1 MIYLSHNNSIR
12 NLLNIKDKNIHFD
25 EIFVSDKSVKDIIS
39 KVFNARL
46 TYSPSTCPCCG
57 GEGSHVIKYGF
68 KTSLINIPKVSNFNT
83 YLSLKKQRFL
93 CKQCNQTF
101 VAHSNL
107 IDKYCNISKATK
119 LAISLEAKE
128 KISEKDIARRFN
140 VSNVTV
146 SRVINSHFTDYT
158 PNREFLPK
166 VLCFDE
172 FKSTKG
178 CSGAMSFI
186 MCDGVT
192 HSIIDIVED
201 RQLNNL
207 IDYFSKYTLEARNNV
222 ENIVIDMYSPYV
234 SLISRIFPKAKVSID
249 RFHLVQLV
257 NRAFNKTRIAIM
269 KKYVKKD
276 TPLYN
281 KLKKYW
287 KLFLKPYTDLSYERK
302 QYCRNFKRYISQ
314 KEIVDSLLHKDKKL
328 SEAYD
333 VYQDFLYAIKKRS
346 FIQFQLALEKHK
358 NIENQYLKTSI
369 KTFNIYLNF
378 IENSL
383 KYNYSNGPL
392 EGINNKIKVIKRIA
406 FGYRSFLNLR
416 RRVFISCNLINIKGI
431 LSA

>member
-1 MIYLSHNNSIR
+1 MSHSDYIKF
-12 NLLNIKDKNIHFD
+12 LLDVKDKNIIFD
-25 EIFVSDKSVKDIIS
+25 DAFVSNESIKGITS
-39 KVFNARL
+39 KVFHAKL
-46 TYSPSTCPCCG
+46 TYSPDSCPCCG
-57 GEGSHVIKYGF
+57 RLGNTIIKYGF
-68 KTSLINIPKVSNFNT
+68 KTSLIKIIQVSNFNT

-101 VAHSNL
+101 IAHTN
-107 IDKYCNISKATK
+107 IVDKHCNISKATK

-140 VSNVTV
+140 VSHVTV
-146 SRVINSHFTDYT
+146 NRVINSHFTDYI
-158 PNREFLPK
+158 PNKEFLPK

-172 FKSTKG
+172 FKSTKD

-192 HSIIDIVED
+192 HNIVDIVED
-201 RQLNNL
+201 RQLNSL
-207 IDYFSKYTLEARNNV
+207 IDYFSKYSLSARNNV
-222 ENIVIDMYSPYV
+222 EHIVIDMYSPYV
-234 SLISRIFPKAKVSID
+234 SLIDKIFPKAKISID

-269 KKYVKKD
+269 KNYSKKN

-287 KLFLKPYTDLSYERK
+287 KLFLKPYTELSYERK
-302 QYCRNFKRYISQ
+302 MYCRNFKRYISQ
-314 KEIVDSLLHKDKKL
+314 KEIIDYLLEQDQEL
-328 SEAYD
+328 SIAYE
-333 VYQDFLYAIKKRS
+333 VYQDFHYAIKKRS
-346 FIQFQLALEKHK
+346 FEQFKQALEKHK
-358 NIENQYLKTSI
+358 TIKNQYLKTSVN
-369 KTFNIYLNF
+369 TFKKYLKH

-383 KYNYSNGPL
+383 KYDYSNGPL

-416 RRVFISCNLINIKGI
+416 RRVFISCNLINIKGT

>member
-1 MIYLSHNNSIR
+1 MFYLSHDDSIKI
-12 NLLNIKDKNIHFD
+12 LLNIKDKNIHFD
-25 EIFVSDKSVKDIIS
+25 DFFVSDKTVKNITA

-46 TYSPSTCPCCG
+46 TYSPLDCPCCG
-57 GEGSHVIKYGF
+57 GVGSHIIKHGF
-68 KTSLINIPKVSNFNT
+68 KTTLVNIPKVSNFNT

-101 VAHSNL
+101 IAQSCIV
-107 IDKYCNISKATK
+107 DKFCNISKATK

-128 KISEKDIARRFN
+128 KISEKDIARHFN
-140 VSNVTV
+140 VSHVTV
-146 SRVINSHFTDYT
+146 NRVINSHFADYT
-158 PNREFLPK
+158 PNKDFLPK

-207 IDYFSKYTLEARNNV
+207 INYFSKYTLEARNNV
-222 ENIVIDMYSPYV
+222 EHIVIDMYSPYV
-234 SLISRIFPKAKVSID
+234 SLINRIFSNAKVSID

-257 NRAFNKTRIAIM
+257 NRAFNKTRIALM
-269 KKYVKKD
+269 KKYTKKN

-287 KLFLKPYTDLSYERK
+287 KLFLMPYADLSYERK
-302 QYCRNFKRYISQ
+302 RYCRNFKRYISQ
-314 KEIVDSLLHKDKKL
+314 KEIVDYLLEKDQEL
-328 SEAYD
+328 ALAHE
-333 VYQDFLYAIKKRS
+333 VYQDFLYAFKKKS
-346 FIQFQLALEKHK
+346 FTQFQLALEKHK

-369 KTFNIYLNF
+369 KTFNKYLNF

-383 KYNYSNGPL
+383 KYSYSNGPL